1 MNPEMHEPEQES
13 LDRLAEELRGA
24 HPHPALSQNF
34 HEVLQARMQNSW
46 SFRAA
51 LRRNGLMR
59 VAAGLLMISLVAAPV
74 AAVVQLLKPPEKA
87 PPTLGFELPEGV
99 TEVASSEDA
108 SLLPS
113 TIYGP
118 EDEYDLQPDWSG
130 KTALAPRQALRLTEL
145 LATMPR
151 IPSQPQVLEPDTDA
165 LLRLQLACTHPDG
178 LIPAEIAAQITLL
191 EGIDSLSARQQTA
204 LSAWRWLQ
212 DGTQVGGAE
221 APAAWAGAPFLLD

>member
-108 SLLPS
+108 AARCSGRRLLLGRSGRDRGGHRVRDAGREEGPGRSRSRCGGGVGHHPS
-113 TIYGP
+113 PAGVARWYC
-118 EDEYDLQPDWSG
+118 
-130 KTALAPRQALRLTEL
+130 LRT
-145 LATMPR
+145 TPMTR
-151 IPSQPQVLEPDTDA
+151 N
-165 LLRLQLACTHPDG
+165 
-178 LIPAEIAAQITLL
+178 
-191 EGIDSLSARQQTA
+191 
-204 LSAWRWLQ
+204 
-212 DGTQVGGAE
+212 
-221 APAAWAGAPFLLD
+221 